1 MLFGYCSIM
10 LKFFY
15 ILNVI
20 IIAFRT
26 TF

>member
-1 MLFGYCSIM
+1 MLFGYYSIM

-26 TF
+26 F